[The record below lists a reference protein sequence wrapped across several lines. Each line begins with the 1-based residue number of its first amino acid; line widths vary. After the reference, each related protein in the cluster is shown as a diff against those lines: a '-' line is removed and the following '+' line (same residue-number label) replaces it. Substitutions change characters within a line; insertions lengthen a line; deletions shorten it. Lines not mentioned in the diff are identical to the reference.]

1 MRRNGIDAKNAPSSQ
16 NARSSI
22 ISSSR
27 EGGSRRFAS
36 MTIGCALR
44 RCERGRLVAHRRGV
58 KPGAGAVMIR
68 PVGTG
73 LVALLGATGY
83 TGRLVAAELARG
95 ERPYRLRAP
104 GSRRRAGERGA
115 ARGACRI
122 GHRKDAL

>member
-16 NARSSI
+16 NARNSI
-22 ISSSR
+22 SSSSR

-36 MTIGCALR
+36 MTISCVLR

-95 ERPYRLRAP
+95 ERPYRLGARD
-104 GSRRRAGERGA
+104 SRRPAEVPRAAHGESV
-115 ARGACRI
+115 I
-122 GHRKDAL
+122 VN